1 MTQDNQSLRD
11 RATLTDERRSEIEI
25 DYHENSGHNVTHL
38 IRDVVYEE
46 RDHALRVVLEAVEP
60 LDASDGQRSVTDQLR
75 HCTGGAGA
83 DFSTIKLRLE
93 QGLDPTE
100 AMERLWE
107 WLEIVD
113 EQILRIEAAL
123 ANFRRWQ
130 AEVQDG

>member
-1 MTQDNQSLRD
+1 MRD
-11 RATLTDERRSEIEI
+11 RATLPDESLETLLESPLSL
-25 DYHENSGHNVTHL
+25 ENSQHVKFWHMVA
-38 IRDVVYEE
+38 DAA